1 MLAEL
6 HLTLVDVRL
15 NREYTLVEC
24 EIK

>member
-1 MLAEL
+1 MLAEI